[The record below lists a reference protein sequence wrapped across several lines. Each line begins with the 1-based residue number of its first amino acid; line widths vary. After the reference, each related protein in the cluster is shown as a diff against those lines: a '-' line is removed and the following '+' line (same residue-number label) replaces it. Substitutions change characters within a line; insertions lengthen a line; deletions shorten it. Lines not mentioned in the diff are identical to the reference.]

1 MQDNQLPFELPG
13 FELTGVQV
21 TAQTIIVKAQAVGGA
36 VACPRCGKRSAQVH
50 SWYVRHP
57 ADLPSSGRVVRL
69 EVRVR
74 RLFCRESSCPQR
86 TFAEPLTPVLKRRA
100 RRTERLTERLWQVG
114 MMLGGEGGARLAARL
129 GMPSSP
135 DSLLRL
141 VRQGPLAVHPPVRI
155 LGVDD
160 WAWRKGHRYGSLLCD
175 LERHRVIDLLP
186 DRERSTF
193 VNWLQVHPGIAII
206 SRDRAGAYAEG
217 ATQGAPMALQV
228 ADRFHLVKNLA
239 DCVQRVLQRH
249 RSCLVL
255 QADPLAG
262 PDPISVQA
270 SSAIVGLRSEKK
282 RLANRARRVTRYQQ
296 ILSLRQQGWTIERI
310 AQQVG
315 VSRNTINRTLRLGHF
330 PERRRRRVSTSQ
342 ALAPYMTYLDQ
353 RWAQGCHNATQL
365 WREISAQGFTHGPDM
380 VYRYA
385 VRLRNGL
392 PIASSPASIKQP
404 LTRRRYSPRQAAF
417 LFIRPPDHLQ
427 PQEAQDLAMIR
438 RQCPDAQQA
447 YDLAQAFVGL
457 VHRHQPDALESWLT
471 TVDHTALPDLQAF
484 AAGIRRDKAAVLNGL
499 ALPWSTAQV
508 EGQINRLK
516 LLKRQMYG
524 RAHFDLLRQRVLT
537 PL

>member
-1 MQDNQLPFELPG
+1 
-13 FELTGVQV
+13 
-21 TAQTIIVKAQAVGGA
+21 
-36 VACPRCGKRSAQVH
+36 
-50 SWYVRHP
+50 
-57 ADLPSSGRVVRL
+57 
-69 EVRVR
+69 
-74 RLFCRESSCPQR
+74 
-86 TFAEPLTPVLKRRA
+86 
-100 RRTERLTERLWQVG
+100 
-114 MMLGGEGGARLAARL
+114 
-129 GMPSSP
+129 MPSSP

-141 VRQGPLAVHPPVRI
+141 VRQGPLAVHPPVCV
-155 LGVDD
+155 LGVED

-186 DRERSTF
+186 DRETSTF
-193 VNWLQVHPGIAII
+193 VHWLRVHPGVAII

-239 DCVQRVLQRH
+239 DSIQRVLQRH

-255 QADPLAG
+255 QTDPLQES
-262 PDPISVQA
+262 DPASVSA

-282 RLANRARRVTRYQQ
+282 RLANRAQRVARYQQ
-296 ILSLRQQGWTIERI
+296 IVSLHQQGWTIERM

-315 VSRNTINRTLRLGHF
+315 LSRNTVNRMLRVGHF
-330 PERRRRRVSTSQ
+330 PERRRRVSTSQ
-342 ALAPYMTYLDQ
+342 ALAPYMAYLDQ

-365 WREISAQGFTHGPDM
+365 WREISTQGFTHGPDM

-392 PIASSPASIKQP
+392 PIASSPASIRQP

-417 LFIRPPDHLQ
+417 LFIRPLDQLQ
-427 PQEAQDLAMIR
+427 PQEAQDLVTIC

-447 YDLAQAFVGL
+447 YDLAQAFVAL
-457 VHRHQPDALESWLT
+457 VHHHQPDALEPWLT
-471 TVDHTALPDLQAF
+471 TVDHTSLPDLHAF